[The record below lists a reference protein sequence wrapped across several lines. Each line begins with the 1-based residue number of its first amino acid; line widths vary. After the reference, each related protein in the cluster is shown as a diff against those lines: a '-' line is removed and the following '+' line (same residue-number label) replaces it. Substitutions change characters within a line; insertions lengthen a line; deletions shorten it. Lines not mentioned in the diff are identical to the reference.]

1 MPHHP
6 PPPDGWEADPVRVAT
21 SARAPGLH
29 PWVLLCFLPNSQD
42 KDAETASLASA
53 DAGLAGSLQG
63 TIRHCCRE
71 AAEAQP
77 QGDPSLLHGELHTDP
92 FGGARP

>member
-6 PPPDGWEADPVRVAT
+6 LPQMAGKLTLSGHVC
-21 SARAPGLH
+21 RAPGLH

-63 TIRHCCRE
+63 TI
-71 AAEAQP
+71 
-77 QGDPSLLHGELHTDP
+77 PSLLQ
-92 FGGARP
+92 GGG

>member
-1 MPHHP
+1 M
-6 PPPDGWEADPVRVAT
+6 RVTT

-42 KDAETASLASA
+42 KDAEPASLASA

-92 FGGARP
+92 FSRGKPQEITSPGGI